1 MSRRSQFV
9 TRVLPQTF
17 RSHAQMHRRPM
28 ATVVPDAAVNIPED
42 EDTPFQAP
50 IAADCYKTYE
60 MEAPPLTLEVTKRE
74 LKRLYY
80 DMWRIRWMELSPDR
94 LYKQRKVR
102 GFCHLS
108 VGQEAVAVGIE
119 NAITRDDK
127 FITAYRCHGNALMRG
142 ATVKQIIGE
151 ILGRREGLNYGK
163 GSSVHMYFKN
173 MFGGNGIVGASVP
186 VGTGIAL
193 AQKYNNTR
201 YITVNLYGDGAANQG
216 QVFEAYN
223 MAKLWNLP
231 VLYGCESK
239 LSPPLRFVSRVNH
252 SDLIYQTMRS
262 AWGRHLLV
270 HQPCPSTISVAS
282 TYRA

>member
-1 MSRRSQFV
+1 MTPRSQFAR
-9 TRVLPQTF
+9 RVVPRAS
-17 RSHAQMHRRPM
+17 RSQVALHRQSM
-28 ATVVPDAAVNIPED
+28 ATIVPNVAVNIPED

-50 IAADCYKTYE
+50 IAADCFETYE
-60 MEAPPLTLEVTKRE
+60 LEAPPLTLEVTRRE

-80 DMWRIRWMELSPDR
+80 DMWRIRRMELSADR
-94 LYKQRKVR
+94 LYKERKVR

-142 ATVKQIIGE
+142 ATVKQVIGE
-151 ILGRREGLNYGK
+151 ILGRRGGLNYGK
-163 GSSVHMYFKN
+163 GGSVHMYFKN

-186 VGTGIAL
+186 VGTGIAF
-193 AQKYNNTR
+193 AQQYNNTGL
-201 YITVNLYGDGAANQG
+201 ITVNLYGDGAANQG

-239 LSPPLRFVSRVNH
+239 
-252 SDLIYQTMRS
+252 
-262 AWGRHLLV
+262 
-270 HQPCPSTISVAS
+270 
-282 TYRA
+282 